1 MMKDT
6 DFLEFAKM
14 PRLSREAI
22 ITEKIDGTNA
32 QILITPIEL
41 DEDAIKSSVT
51 DIIEI
56 VELDGRKYTIR
67 AGSRNKW
74 VRPGKQT
81 DNYGFAGWVKDN
93 ASELIKLGE
102 GRHFGEWWGSG
113 INRGYNMKGKV
124 FSLFNVDR
132 WSNDEVRPTCCSVVP
147 ELWRGIFST
156 DAADGV
162 LGILKEKGS
171 QASPGFMNPEG
182 IVVWHVQGNVGFKK
196 TLDKNDEHK
205 GV

>member
-6 DFLEFAKM
+6 DFLEFSKM

-22 ITEKIDGTNA
+22 ITEKIDGTNS
-32 QILITPIEL
+32 QILITAGAL
-41 DEDAIKSSVT
+41 DDYSDR
-51 DIIEI
+51 DIIAVVNEF
-56 VELDGRKYTIR
+56 TIR

-74 VRPGKQT
+74 VIPGKQT

-102 GRHFGEWWGSG
+102 GRHFGEWWGQG
-113 INRGYNMKGKV
+113 IQRGYNMKEKV

-132 WSNDEVRPTCCSVVP
+132 WSNDEVRPTCCRVVP
-147 ELWRGIFST
+147 ELWRGIFDT
-156 DAADGV
+156 HAVDEV
-162 LGILKEKGS
+162 LSILKEKGS

-182 IVVWHVQGNVGFKK
+182 VVVWHTQGNRGYKK

-205 GV
+205 GA